1 MQDDPVDMWA
11 EVRPGKKS
19 KGLVQKSMTAKRDY
33 IIKLLRRGLWDSST
47 RQGHEVLINE
57 ESFAIQDDDE
67 LVVSITV
74 RGPFFNPSAM
84 KELTKNDPAAE
95 AACRGYLQ
103 TFDLEGL
110 SQFCKKPAKVT
121 FDGKTFEMKHEKHFV
136 IGPSEA
142 SWLRDSAAF
151 AQKRSKCMAVSNHIQ
166 WTQYLQAFLPEVA
179 DKSQEEF
186 YKHFEVCR
194 SQTKREQKMRR
205 RLNAKH
211 KFSGCLKVFQRVL
224 ACCSF
229 LRVFDVDCEEFSK
242 PCPMPWLGLGLAMAF
257 TVAADPKLA
266 VNRWSGCAEVIS
278 GSPFPFYFEPCATA
292 EWEVLL
298 DRDGVQLA
306 EEAQE
311 EALQSAAWGASPPSR
326 AKSSVNL
333 SELTA
338 DLKLP
343 EAENLLGCTE
353 HKLNF
358 GGSIVLLQRGGCYF
372 SWKVL
377 LAEAA
382 GAGAVLIFD
391 TAPFQVTAIL
401 AVPGPFEN
409 PRIPGYLIS
418 RSQGEEL
425 LERLEGGEEI
435 QILCSWSAVHVWFNL
450 PEHSP
455 KSNDSIILHN
465 YGDQEMPW
473 VVDMIDNNASFETDP
488 FYTARVFAPDHATIF
503 NETEM
508 KNITV
513 FNSSAALDDDFHL
526 LKLPFRFPHY
536 LQFKDKVFVSA
547 NGVLVFD
554 RVFSNI
560 VGSIADSVA
569 PAALIAPLWADL
581 FGGAVTG
588 QGDSQRLVLRFEGFW
603 LKPGLL
609 TEPSGPFTF
618 ELWLFDDGEIHIHWE
633 TFPHSHSWLELVEI
647 GLEPGSGAKALPL
660 NASFKAAVKDTP
672 GTPPFSAVLVPWV
685 KLSRSTDALP
695 PNEFLTLN
703 MTLSPKDPSEST
715 AWLFFYARKSL
726 GTWHPRRNVRLL
738 QRTFRH
744 VWVLSGW
751 DGGLHSGSCANA
763 TNGLVRHRTRRCVGS
778 DGAEYDE
785 SYCIGSCQDI
795 TADSSFDY
803 PLRHVWKDGYNNRC
817 EDYRALSFCNE
828 TGYGPKWQ
836 SWWGRFE
843 DWVSG
848 GPGAG
853 EACCLCGGGRVSAA
867 SGASGAS
874 GAPVLSEKCPS
885 VKCPVNS
892 VGIDVLSGCSCQA
905 GFEGEVIPSD
915 QSPYYRGQC
924 SPVACP
930 IHSFGEHVADGCVCD
945 VGYIGSIVPSK
956 AEPFFTGSCR
966 EAATSASSTSTS
978 KRSSTSSTSSTVMA
992 TSRTGTRTSTDS
1004 TTSMH
1009 LLHGFTTRTTKGI
1022 PYTSARHE
1030 TVSSTTS
1037 TISTSTQSTARTT
1050 YMPYMGTFPER
1061 RSVQVSA
1068 TTTTSES
1075 PLSTI
1080 DFWTSTSFTSFTSF
1094 TLFTSSSF
1102 STSST
1107 DASNTL
1113 EALANSPTSE
1123 SKTSTEANLPFPAVL
1138 HNSTQ
1143 TKSSTGT
1150 TISVG
1155 NRSTSST
1162 PTTSTT
1168 SSRVNPQTH
1177 PGLNSSTYTPQST
1190 TQSQTST
1197 PTLSAGFSV
1206 FTTSTSSTGSTTS
1219 TTFQTFTTQVEAMEL
1234 VSETGAANVELS
1246 GAYEPP
1252 KAAFASTSRKGHK
1265 AELV

>member
-1 MQDDPVDMWA
+1 
-11 EVRPGKKS
+11 
-19 KGLVQKSMTAKRDY
+19 
-33 IIKLLRRGLWDSST
+33 
-47 RQGHEVLINE
+47 
-57 ESFAIQDDDE
+57 
-67 LVVSITV
+67 
-74 RGPFFNPSAM
+74 
-84 KELTKNDPAAE
+84 
-95 AACRGYLQ
+95 
-103 TFDLEGL
+103 
-110 SQFCKKPAKVT
+110 
-121 FDGKTFEMKHEKHFV
+121 
-136 IGPSEA
+136 
-142 SWLRDSAAF
+142 
-151 AQKRSKCMAVSNHIQ
+151 
-166 WTQYLQAFLPEVA
+166 
-179 DKSQEEF
+179 
-186 YKHFEVCR
+186 
-194 SQTKREQKMRR
+194 
-205 RLNAKH
+205 
-211 KFSGCLKVFQRVL
+211 
-224 ACCSF
+224 
-229 LRVFDVDCEEFSK
+229 
-242 PCPMPWLGLGLAMAF
+242 MPWLGLALSMAF
-257 TVAADPKLA
+257 AVVADPKLA

-306 EEAQE
+306 QEAQE
-311 EALQSAAWGASPPSR
+311 TQEAQEALQSAARAARAASPPSR

-333 SELTA
+333 SEITA

-425 LERLEGGEEI
+425 LKRLDGGEEI
-435 QILCSWSAVHVWFNL
+435 QILCSWSAVDVWFNL
-450 PEHSP
+450 PEHSLEL
-455 KSNDSIILHN
+455 NDSIILHN
-465 YGDQEMPW
+465 YGDEDMPW

-488 FYTARVFAPDHATIF
+488 FYTARVFGPDHATTF

-513 FNSSAALDDDFHL
+513 FNSSALDDDFHL

-554 RVFSNI
+554 PVFSNI

-581 FGGAVTG
+581 FGGAITG
-588 QGDSQRLVLRFEGFW
+588 QGDSRRLVLRFEGFW
-603 LKPGLL
+603 LKPTGLL

-618 ELWLFDDGEIHIHWE
+618 DVWLFDDGEIHIHWE
-633 TFPHSHSWLELVEI
+633 TFPHSGWLELVEI

-660 NASFKAAVKDTP
+660 KEWGLQVDIQNTP
-672 GTPPFSAVLVPWV
+672 NLTDFTDPFRSRSFSAVLVPWV

-695 PNEFLTLN
+695 PNQFLTLN
-703 MTLSPKDPSEST
+703 MTLPKTPSETT

-751 DGGLHSGSCANA
+751 DGGLHSGSCAA
-763 TNGLVRHRTRRCVGS
+763 NGLVRRRTRRCVGS

-785 SYCIGSCQDI
+785 SYCIGSCEDI
-795 TADSSFDY
+795 TLEQNFDY
-803 PLRHVWKDGYNNRC
+803 PVRHVWKDGYNNRC

-853 EACCLCGGGRVSAA
+853 EACCLCGGGRVSEP
-867 SGASGAS
+867 SGAS

-892 VGIDVLSGCSCQA
+892 VGVDVLSGCSCQA

-915 QSPYYRGQC
+915 QSPYFRGQC

-930 IHSFGEHVADGCVCD
+930 LHSFGEHVADGCVCD
-945 VGYIGSIVPSK
+945 AGYIGSIIPSK
-956 AEPFFTGSCR
+956 AEPFFIGSCR
-966 EAATSASSTSTS
+966 EASTSG
-978 KRSSTSSTSSTVMA
+978 SSTVTA
-992 TSRTGTRTSTDS
+992 TRTGTRTSTASTS

-1009 LLHGFTTRTTKGI
+1009 SLHEFTTGI
-1022 PYTSARHE
+1022 LYTSARHE

-1037 TISTSTQSTARTT
+1037 SISTSTESTART
-1050 YMPYMGTFPER
+1050 MYMGTFPER

-1068 TTTTSES
+1068 TATTTSES

-1080 DFWTSTSFTSFTSF
+1080 DFWTSTSFASFASFT
-1094 TLFTSSSF
+1094 FTSSS
-1102 STSST
+1102 SSST
-1107 DASNTL
+1107 DSM
-1113 EALANSPTSE
+1113 ANSPTSE
-1123 SKTSTEANLPFPAVL
+1123 SQTSTEANLPFPAL
-1138 HNSTQ
+1138 DNSTQ

-1150 TISVG
+1150 TTTRTITVG

-1162 PTTSTT
+1162 PTTITALSPED
-1168 SSRVNPQTH
+1168 SEYRQTH
-1177 PGLNSSTYTPQST
+1177 PQNSSTSTAQSAQS

-1197 PTLSAGFSV
+1197 LTFPTAGFSSA
-1206 FTTSTSSTGSTTS
+1206 FTTSTSSTS
-1219 TTFQTFTTQVEAMEL
+1219 TTFQTFTTSKVETMEL
-1234 VSETGAANVELS
+1234 VNEAGANVELS

-1252 KAAFASTSRKGHK
+1252 KAAFASTSRKVAAMVTQGSDGGPSTSALILLLLISTPCFACLCGAGRHLLARK
-1265 AELV
+1265 AKSAAVHPEPPEPSEPNPASEPSEPSEPHVRIVRIVRPDWDAPDAPDAPGRHCAPVTVRAAVHAEKERSDHVEISDM